1 MFLSPLFKIQE
12 DIYNVNLLTP
22 LFYICLATIF
32 SWLQRSGCKNIR
44 KRQSNYEKHENER
57 KVWLGNGIGRLTFY
71 IIPEELFWP
80 YIWNICPSLI
90 TVWTKLVC
98 HHFVVPFSSWS
109 RAIFLSFSVIK
120 SYFPKK
126 QLLPIIFIFTKSAL
140 RSICHMSKCATWNL
154 ELSPPAF
161 LKGIRLSRR
170 WLHTFYSSEGSHEK
184 GAMTKTLDALKQPS
198 CYVPC
203 LLWLVTFPLLPIAF
217 KIVLW
222 FYDVRFLCPAK

>member
-1 MFLSPLFKIQE
+1 M
-12 DIYNVNLLTP
+12 
-22 LFYICLATIF
+22 
-32 SWLQRSGCKNIR
+32 
-44 KRQSNYEKHENER
+44 
-57 KVWLGNGIGRLTFY
+57 
-71 IIPEELFWP
+71 
-80 YIWNICPSLI
+80 
-90 TVWTKLVC
+90 WTKLVC

-222 FYDVRFLCPAK
+222 FYDVRVLCPAKLINPDQLSVPSNERLHILWRVFWSQYHSWFEKEREF